1 MESPKSLKYNTWTES
16 MCHLKNTFLL
26 VFVAFVNLSMYGQ
39 PSIFTHIDAFDGLSD
54 NEILH
59 ILQLSDGRMIFTTPR
74 TINIFDGAQFRYFQ
88 LNKREE
94 EYALTAYKGAYHVY
108 VDQNDRVWMKNY
120 GTLACFELGHEQY
133 SAHPQN
139 LIRGMNASNE
149 HAIDFFIDS
158 KKTIWLMNKDNKIW
172 NTKRKQLLQ
181 LPNSLGELQDLDVIG
196 NHAYFFFSSG
206 KVVCANMLNGNID
219 YISGPYNEKESRLFD
234 KMSLV
239 VKAPD
244 GKFYQIRNGKEA
256 VCLVFDPQKR
266 RWKKLLQTPYI
277 LHTLIVP
284 SKENAYITCGKGLWK
299 LDLTTMQAHYQPS
312 LLLAGGGS
320 VVTDINTIFVDTN
333 GGWWLGTS
341 KNGLLYGHPWRDVF
355 AINKQAP
362 ISTHPFKP
370 LWIGLSVEG
379 KTISIEHGIKGAL
392 LRQSPSFTHHLEL
405 NHNQNTLVFD
415 FSAMNYALP
424 MQTFYRYRL
433 ISKNDSTW
441 HTAFF
446 SSKDKNVDGKGILH
460 LSFSRLKPG
469 YYRLQVT
476 ASNNS
481 NFSNG
486 PMTEVTFHINRPWW
500 MTPLAYIVY
509 TIFAICI
516 VWTMINILKE
526 QTKRKKKEQELL
538 ERIKQL
544 IERCKQYEVGK
555 NDKEQISSPTIES
568 STPLPDSRDNEF
580 LQKSVALVKAHL
592 DTPYTVEQ
600 LSRDLCMERTGLYK
614 KLTSLLDQSPS
625 LFIRNIRLQQAAQ
638 LLLEKY
644 MPISEIASKTGFS
657 SSSYFSKCF
666 QDTYGCKPSE
676 YVEKQQ
682 KST

>member
-1 MESPKSLKYNTWTES
+1 
-16 MCHLKNTFLL
+16 MCHLKNSFLL
-26 VFVAFVNLSMYGQ
+26 VFVAIVNISMYGQ

-59 ILQLSDGRMIFTTPR
+59 ILQLSDGRMIFTTPK

-120 GTLACFELGHEQY
+120 GTLACFELRQEHY
-133 SAHPQN
+133 SAHLQN

-172 NTKRKQLLQ
+172 NTQRKQLLQ
-181 LPNSLGELQDLDVIG
+181 LPKNLGELQDLDVIG
-196 NHAYFFFSSG
+196 KHAYFFFSSG

-219 YISGPYNEKESRLFD
+219 YISEPYNEKESRLFD

-244 GKFYQIRNGKEA
+244 GKFYQIRNGTEA
-256 VCLVFDPQKR
+256 VCLAFDPQKQ
-266 RWKKLLQTPYI
+266 RWRKLLQTPYT

-320 VVTDINTIFVDTN
+320 VVTDINTVFVDTN

-355 AINKQAP
+355 TINKQSP
-362 ISTHPFKP
+362 ISILPFKP
-370 LWIGLSVEG
+370 LWIGLAIEG
-379 KTISIEHGIKGAL
+379 KAISIEPRTKDAL
-392 LRQSPSFTHHLEL
+392 LRQSLPFTHHLEL
-405 NHNQNTLVFD
+405 KHTQNTLGFD

-441 HTAFF
+441 HTASL
-446 SSKDKNVDGKGILH
+446 SSKDKNVDGKGTLH

-469 YYRLQVT
+469 HYRLQVM

-481 NFSNG
+481 NISNG
-486 PMTEVTFHINRPWW
+486 PITEVTFHINKPWW
-500 MTPLAYIVY
+500 ITPSAYIVY
-509 TIFAICI
+509 TIFAIGF
-516 VWTMINILKE
+516 VGMMTYILKGL
-526 QTKRKKKEQELL
+526 TKRKKKERELL

-544 IERCKQYEVGK
+544 IERCNQYEAEK
-555 NDKEQISSPTIES
+555 SDNEQISSTTKENRP
-568 STPLPDSRDNEF
+568 PLPDSRDNEF

-592 DTPYTVEQ
+592 DTPYTVEE

-638 LLLEKY
+638 LLLEKR
-644 MPISEIASKTGFS
+644 MPISEIAFKTGFS
-657 SSSYFSKCF
+657 SPSYFSKCF

-676 YVEKQQ
+676 YVEKQL